1 MNKIEIISFD
11 VLKILKPRIVI
22 KGNNNTNKDILIKLD
37 DDFIKSEEIITL
49 DRKYIENRIKGIK
62 TKEFNIVINTNFL
75 SKKLVIFLGKEK
87 ILEKN
92 INIIMRLMYYLKN
105 LYKKIIL
112 VFNIIKKGIT
122 FLYKNHFII
131 SPAKLKSCLKILRKR
146 DLNKSL
152 DAVSYDLSN
161 NEHYRK
167 WLKENESIIN
177 YKKFKY
183 NPLISIIIPVY
194 NIKGNLL
201 RECLDS
207 ILSQSYTNFEICI
220 ADDASTNLETIEVL
234 KEYERKFS
242 KIKVIYRKENGH
254 ISEASNSALKL
265 AKGDFIGL
273 VDNDDVLFKDALYYV
288 VEKLNENRKID
299 LIYSDEDKLDENG
312 KRCCPHFKSDFALD
326 TLLSRNY
333 ICHFT
338 VIRRT
343 LVNEIGGFRSEYNG
357 SQDYDLF
364 LRVIDK
370 TTNICHIP
378 KILYHWR
385 MLPGSTSAK
394 SNNKSYAYIA
404 GKKALEDYFKRNNIL
419 ASVGYIPENQTYRVD
434 YLLEKEPKISIIIQN
449 KEDSKLLKKCLTS
462 IYEKTNYKNYEVIIN
477 NKSCDNKVF
486 GICKEYKEKYT
497 NFNFIDNH
505 KNEYDFSIMNNIIV
519 KKVKGEYIVFLN
531 SNIEVTDGSW
541 LTNMVGYASRKHTGC
556 VGVKLLFSNRLIQ
569 HAGMLLGVNGISSNA
584 YRYNFD
590 NNFGY
595 FDRLSTVYNWSS
607 VTSAC
612 LMIKKEKFLEVKG
625 FDEKINIAHSDVD
638 LCLKL
643 LEKGYSNVLLPHV
656 KLIFHETTSK
666 RNDNALLLA
675 NKLKEET
682 DYLCDKWKERI
693 LKDRY
698 YNENLSYIYP
708 FRLDK
713 KN

>member
-49 DRKYIENRIKGIK
+49 DRKYIENRNKGIK
-62 TKEFNIVINTNFL
+62 TKEFNIVINANFL

-112 VFNIIKKGIT
+112 VFNIIKKGIKVL
-122 FLYKNHFII
+122 FQNHFII
-131 SPAKLKSCLKILRKR
+131 SLAKLKSCFKILRKR

-161 NEHYRK
+161 NDHYRK
-167 WLKENESIIN
+167 WLEQNENIVN

-326 TLLSRNY
+326 TLLSINY

-404 GKKALEDYFKRNNIL
+404 GKRALEDYFKRNNIL
-419 ASVGYIPENQTYRVD
+419 ASVDYIPENQTYRVD

-449 KEDSKLLKKCLTS
+449 KEDSKLFKKCLSS

-505 KNEYDFSIMNNIIV
+505 KNDYDFSIMNNNIV
-519 KKVKGEYIVFLN
+519 KKVKGDYIVFLD

-625 FDEKINIAHSDVD
+625 YDEKINIAHSDVD

-643 LEKGYSNVLLPHV
+643 LEKGYSNVLLPYV

-682 DYLCDKWKERI
+682 DYLCDKWKEKI
-693 LKDRY
+693 LKDKY

-713 KN
+713 KD